1 MIPLKVIIGGELVF
15 PALDPTTRKALKKA
29 LELPNPAYQ
38 VAIRTNPKAK
48 YALSPFIKYWKELAD
63 GTFIAPRGVLDRLQA
78 YAEKT
83 SQALDLKD
91 ERTHAFIL
99 EDKAPSAITLRDY
112 QEGVTEI
119 VSASDGGVAELGT
132 AWGKTALGCKLI
144 ETLKQKTLII
154 VPKIDLANQWERELG
169 LFLPDYSVGVISGK
183 KMTIGDVTVA
193 TMQTLSRRVAA
204 DIMKKDEFGL
214 VLVDEAHSFVSDIA
228 RRTIG
233 HFTAR
238 YRYGLTASARRTDM
252 QGEAIH
258 FLFGPTLVKREL
270 PRSAPHVVVV
280 RNEEHIWVDEYAA
293 MIEAQTQS
301 APRNR
306 LIVSVLNAEI
316 ASGRRILVLT
326 KRVEH
331 YKVLQEM
338 LNRQDAYSVSSD
350 MKRQERDELLTKLQ
364 VEPFSVLFGTFPLLG
379 TGISIPSLDTLV
391 IAGDLKSDVL
401 VQQSAG
407 RILRLFEGK
416 QDPRIID
423 IHDVNNGILK
433 RQGNLRQKFYKENN
447 WSIIQYNE

>member
-1 MIPLKVIIGGELVF
+1 MIKAIIGGELVF
-15 PALDPTTRKALKKA
+15 PSLDPATRKALKKA

-38 VAIRTNPKAK
+38 VAIRTNPRAK
-48 YALSPFIKYWKELAD
+48 YALSPFIRYWKELSD
-63 GTFIAPRGVLDRLQA
+63 GTLIVPRGVLDRLKT

-83 SQALDLKD
+83 GQELDLKD
-91 ERTHAFIL
+91 EQTKAFIL
-99 EDKAPSAITLRDY
+99 EDRAPARIDLRAY
-112 QEGVTEI
+112 QQGVAEHI
-119 VSASDGGVAELGT
+119 LVDSEGVAELGT
-132 AWGKTALGCKLI
+132 AWGKTILGCQLI
-144 ETLKQKTLII
+144 DKLKQKTLII
-154 VPKIDLANQWERELG
+154 VPKIDLANQWEREVKR
-169 LFLPDYSVGVISGK
+169 FLPDYSVGVISGK
-183 KMTIGDVTVA
+183 QMSIGDVTIA

-204 DIMKKDEFGL
+204 DIMKKDEFGMIIA
-214 VLVDEAHSFVSDIA
+214 DECHGFVSEIA
-228 RRTIG
+228 RKTIG
-233 HFTAR
+233 HFTAK
-238 YRYGLTASARRTDM
+238 YRYGLTATCRRTDE

-280 RNEEHIWVDEYAA
+280 RNEEHIWADEYAQ

-301 APRNR
+301 APRNQ
-306 LIVSVLNAEI
+306 LIVKVINAEI
-316 ASGRRILVLT
+316 ANGRRILVLT

-338 LNRQDAYSVSSD
+338 LNHQEAYCLSSD
-350 MKRQERDELLTKLQ
+350 MKRQEREELLTRLQ

-401 VQQSAG
+401 VTQSAG

-416 QDPRIID
+416 QSPRIID

-433 RQGNLRQKFYKENN
+433 RQGNLRQKFYRENN
-447 WSIIQYNE
+447 WQIIPYET